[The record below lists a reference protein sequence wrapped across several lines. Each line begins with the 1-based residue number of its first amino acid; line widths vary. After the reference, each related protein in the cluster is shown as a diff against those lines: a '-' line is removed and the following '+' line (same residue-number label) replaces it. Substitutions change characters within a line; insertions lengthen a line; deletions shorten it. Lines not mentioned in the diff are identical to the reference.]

1 MPSSLND
8 NRADV
13 LLLHKLHA
21 IAAKTTAST
30 QQRCDFFHITVSHS
44 SSVNRAQSSSRA
56 FEVDS
61 SQRCFFPGQHERG
74 GGHTGMNRNTRGG
87 VRPSSH
93 SFIKRSS
100 SVQLFRI
107 FDSFPAAVDGNVI
120 CSAVV
125 VRLNHVIQVAA
136 LNTTRFLVFQLL
148 VNEPIQVTAE
158 SRVSETENHEQNELA
173 G

>member
-1 MPSSLND
+1 
-8 NRADV
+8 
-13 LLLHKLHA
+13 
-21 IAAKTTAST
+21 
-30 QQRCDFFHITVSHS
+30 
-44 SSVNRAQSSSRA
+44 
-56 FEVDS
+56 
-61 SQRCFFPGQHERG
+61 
-74 GGHTGMNRNTRGG
+74 MNRNTRGG